1 MKEEAVGSHEE
12 DQNMKENNGEVKVG
26 IKTRKPRYLSKV
38 PSPRS
43 NQVANKISENG
54 HPGSEAD
61 NGYEKCDV
69 GMTSEVQSNT
79 SGVVIVV

>member
-1 MKEEAVGSHEE
+1 MGSHEE

-26 IKTRKPRYLSKV
+26 IKIGKPRYLSKKV
-38 PSPRS
+38 PGPRS
-43 NQVANKISENG
+43 NQVANKISENE
-54 HPGSEAD
+54 HPGSEGD

-69 GMTSEVQSNT
+69 GMTTEVQSNT